1 MQKLKSEQMPNLASI
16 QEYQQFDAVLL
27 ECINTLRSGEGLDTS
42 INHLL
47 EIVAD
52 FHEADRAYIFEF
64 DEELMDNTYE
74 WCREGVGP
82 EMQMLQR
89 LKIQDHIARWLVLFQ
104 EQGEVYINS
113 LGDDVDKDS
122 EEYRMLEMQ
131 GVDSLMVAPIYLAQK
146 LIGFIG
152 VDNPRK
158 NTEILLLLRSVAAFV
173 ANDIQKRETIDQKVI
188 KAIGRTYVSMYL
200 FNLPMNTHQEYKTN
214 QNIRN
219 CLIGPDKVREQ
230 MKQVITSVSAEEY
243 HEEMITFTRIST
255 LNRRMKKTDYISH
268 EFLGISKRWFCASF
282 IVVSRLEDGSI
293 ENVLFA
299 VQEIDEEKRR
309 EMEYQRALKT
319 ALENKN
325 EMYAEM
331 LKMQGGG
338 VIAYDVETKA
348 ICVMNDAAR
357 EMFGFEGTEGHDGD
371 FSSLQDR
378 VLSENKDIFI
388 QEFKDKLRKYG
399 QYNCEYTLNNGSRIV
414 HIMAHTKIVTLG
426 NGQKIALS
434 SLTDATET
442 KKLEQ
447 QLRRLSQTDALTQI
461 SNRGYGER
469 RVEMLL
475 KEGTPGMLCLFDI
488 DKFKSIND
496 TYGHAAGD
504 RVLIAVAKCVKDS
517 FGSEDV
523 IMRLGGD
530 EFAVYAVGVTSEKV
544 GGESIYRFFMKL
556 DELTI
561 DGMEDFKVAVSL
573 GATLCDGIHRNRFD
587 ELYQMADSAM
597 YICKKKKGN
606 HFEFYKEK

>member
-27 ECINTLRSGEGLDTS
+27 KCINTLRSGEGLDTS

-219 CLIGPDKVREQ
+219 CIIGSDKVREQ
-230 MKQVITSVSAEEY
+230 MK
-243 HEEMITFTRIST
+243 
-255 LNRRMKKTDYISH
+255 
-268 EFLGISKRWFCASF
+268 
-282 IVVSRLEDGSI
+282 
-293 ENVLFA
+293 
-299 VQEIDEEKRR
+299 
-309 EMEYQRALKT
+309 
-319 ALENKN
+319 
-325 EMYAEM
+325 
-331 LKMQGGG
+331 
-338 VIAYDVETKA
+338 
-348 ICVMNDAAR
+348 
-357 EMFGFEGTEGHDGD
+357 
-371 FSSLQDR
+371 
-378 VLSENKDIFI
+378 
-388 QEFKDKLRKYG
+388 
-399 QYNCEYTLNNGSRIV
+399 
-414 HIMAHTKIVTLG
+414 
-426 NGQKIALS
+426 
-434 SLTDATET
+434 
-442 KKLEQ
+442 
-447 QLRRLSQTDALTQI
+447 
-461 SNRGYGER
+461 
-469 RVEMLL
+469 
-475 KEGTPGMLCLFDI
+475 
-488 DKFKSIND
+488 
-496 TYGHAAGD
+496 
-504 RVLIAVAKCVKDS
+504 
-517 FGSEDV
+517 
-523 IMRLGGD
+523 
-530 EFAVYAVGVTSEKV
+530 
-544 GGESIYRFFMKL
+544 
-556 DELTI
+556 
-561 DGMEDFKVAVSL
+561 
-573 GATLCDGIHRNRFD
+573 
-587 ELYQMADSAM
+587 
-597 YICKKKKGN
+597 
-606 HFEFYKEK
+606 